1 MCPPLTGRGTAAWPS
16 SARLRRDGKASAF
29 GPCGPHRV
37 PDSAAASPGGADVS
51 VCGEKACVS
60 VCHSLPSHPWKPQSW
75 ARSPVQDALGVPAR
89 RSPAAHPWMWC
100 WCGLRTGLFSF
111 SHKVQACLQFVSL
124 HLRQSA
130 LLPRSRWLTRRWTL
144 SRPSCTGMN
153 VRAQRKPPSWVEKQ
167 RLMPPCP
174 QVDVSRS
181 HPFLTEKDG
190 MWGALGVTARC
201 SVQ

>member
-1 MCPPLTGRGTAAWPS
+1 MYPPLTGRGTAAWPS

-37 PDSAAASPGGADVS
+37 PDSAAASPGGTDVS

-89 RSPAAHPWMWC
+89 RSPAAHPWTWG

-111 SHKVQACLQFVSL
+111 SHKVQGLFTVCFVTFETVCSAPQEQVANKTLDSQQTQL
-124 HLRQSA
+124 HGHERQGSEEA
-130 LLPRSRWLTRRWTL
+130 TLLGREAAAHATL
-144 SRPSCTGMN
+144 SPS
-153 VRAQRKPPSWVEKQ
+153 
-167 RLMPPCP
+167 
-174 QVDVSRS
+174 
-181 HPFLTEKDG
+181 
-190 MWGALGVTARC
+190 
-201 SVQ
+201 